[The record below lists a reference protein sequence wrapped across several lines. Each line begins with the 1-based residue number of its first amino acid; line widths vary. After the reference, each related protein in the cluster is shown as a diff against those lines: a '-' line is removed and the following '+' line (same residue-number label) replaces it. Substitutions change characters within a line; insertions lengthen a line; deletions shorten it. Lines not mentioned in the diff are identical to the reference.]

1 MTTGKT
7 PLDAGK
13 TVLQLG
19 AVAVRALREGA
30 PEALEYLEQY
40 SDSFEQWQKSWKRAD
55 QNTVKFSA
63 KEREI
68 GERIAA
74 QHATVLELTEDMY
87 RSLEDSLK
95 DLRGWTKG
103 IRAYMDHLPKK
114 ISTIRTRKG

>member
-1 MTTGKT
+1 MATGKT

-13 TVLQLG
+13 MVLQLG
-19 AVAVRALREGA
+19 AVAVRALREGS
-30 PEALEYLEQY
+30 PEALEHLEQY
-40 SDSFEQWQKSWKRAD
+40 TESFEQWQKSWKQVAPSSP
-55 QNTVKFSA
+55 KFSA

-103 IRAYMDHLPKK
+103 IRAYMDHLPSK